1 MSYDPNGDDFALSD
15 EMSAEDDF
23 IGEDGDD
30 TEAEVLEEREHERA
44 HAHAHP
50 HIHPESLRATPESIQ
65 AIAAARARYA
75 PKRNLIVRPMSAA
88 LIRKHPDTV
97 SIVITKTDGRQIA
110 LVRKR

>member
-30 TEAEVLEEREHERA
+30 TEAEVLEERAHEHD
-44 HAHAHP
+44 HHVP
-50 HIHPESLRATPESIQ
+50 HIHPESLRASPESIQ